1 MTRSEHNKDEIE
13 RLKAEKEK
21 VEKDMKTELTGL
33 EDQLNGLQDQI
44 SNMTQGFEAML
55 KDTLDKMKKK
65 IAEAN
70 SQWKKEN
77 DSKLMEKFKEITEGG
92 PMQN

>member
-1 MTRSEHNKDEIE
+1 M
-13 RLKAEKEK
+13 KAELHGLE
-21 VEKDMKTELTGL
+21 EQLTGL
-33 EDQLNGLQDQI
+33 TEQI
-44 SNMTQGFEAML
+44 QNMTTGFEGML
-55 KDTLDKMKKK
+55 KDTLTKMKTK

>member
-1 MTRSEHNKDEIE
+1 
-13 RLKAEKEK
+13 
-21 VEKDMKTELTGL
+21 MKQELHGL
-33 EDQLNGLQDQI
+33 EEQLNGLQEQI
-44 SNMTQGFEAML
+44 HNMTAGFESML
-55 KDTLDKMKKK
+55 KETLEKMKKK